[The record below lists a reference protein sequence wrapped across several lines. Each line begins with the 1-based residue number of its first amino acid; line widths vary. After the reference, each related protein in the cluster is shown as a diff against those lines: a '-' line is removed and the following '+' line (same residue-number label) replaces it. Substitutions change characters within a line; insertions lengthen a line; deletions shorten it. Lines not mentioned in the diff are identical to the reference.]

1 MSTPS
6 IAICTTG
13 ELFGGVER
21 HVLGLCEELVKQG
34 ADTLLILFHN
44 KELAEQA
51 RDKGLN
57 VAIFSDSNLSLYEN
71 SKKLAIILKH
81 NNIGV
86 IHVHGYKATVL
97 CALSKR
103 LLKFSLVKTVHGV
116 PESKAAGLLLT
127 LRNSI
132 YCMLDDTATRYA
144 ASAVCYVSNDLR
156 KRYEQTH
163 VGLYR
168 TVIPN
173 GVPCLD
179 RTQFPCPHEV
189 NPTMFNVVMAGRLD
203 IVKGHH
209 LALEAISKHDLPQ
222 DIHIY
227 ILGSGPRERELR
239 VMAEKYGI
247 SSRVHFLGFRRNIL
261 DFIAHADL
269 LLMPSLHE
277 GLPYTLLES
286 MALGTPVIASAVGG
300 LKEVLSHE
308 ITGLLIPAN
317 DVNSLVDAILRLYK
331 DRTLRMRLGVESQR
345 LQRLSYTV
353 EAMAQQYSLVYS
365 KLTSPH
371 NHDLV

>member
-1 MSTPS
+1 M
-6 IAICTTG
+6 
-13 ELFGGVER
+13 V
-21 HVLGLCEELVKQG
+21 
-34 ADTLLILFHN
+34 
-44 KELAEQA
+44 
-51 RDKGLN
+51 
-57 VAIFSDSNLSLYEN
+57 IFSHSHFSFYET
-71 SKKLAIILKH
+71 SKRLAIILER

-103 LLKFSLVKTVHGV
+103 LLKCSLVKTVHGA
-116 PESKAAGLLLT
+116 PETKAAGLAPT
-127 LRNSI
+127 LRNII
-132 YCMLDDTATRYA
+132 YCKLDDTATRYA
-144 ASAVCYVSNDLR
+144 ATAVCYVSNDLR
-156 KRYEQTH
+156 NRYEKTH

-179 RTQFPCPHEV
+179 RNQFTCPHEV
-189 NPTMFNVVMAGRLD
+189 NPTVFNVVMAGRLD

-209 LALEAISKHDLPQ
+209 LALEAIGKHRLPQ

-261 DFIAHADL
+261 DFIAHANL

-317 DVNSLVDAILRLYK
+317 DVNSLVDAILRLYE
-331 DRTLRMRLGVESQR
+331 DRPLRMRLGVESQR
-345 LQRLSYTV
+345 LQQLSYTI
-353 EAMAQQYSLVYS
+353 EAMAQRYSLLYS
-365 KLTSPH
+365 KLASPH
-371 NHDLV
+371 NLSP